1 MTDGPPTSW
10 STVQTLA
17 GVTLRRLSRGK
28 ALWIGAMIAALPLVY
43 AFIVR
48 GHGAASPAASPDDLF
63 TFVRP
68 LLALLPGMFIGASIG
83 EEIEERTSTYLWSR
97 AIERWVVLAG
107 KLFALAP
114 IVVGLVVVAWI
125 ASTAILSH
133 APPTAISCVA
143 LAAGAL
149 AASLTAAGIST
160 VVPKH
165 GMALTTGYMLVDN
178 FIGVLPVSLREVSIT
193 YQAGALAH
201 LDGGPAVVATPVIA
215 LAVIAAVWGVIG
227 FARIRRLES

>member
-17 GVTLRRLSRGK
+17 GVTLRRLARGK
-28 ALWIGAMIAALPLVY
+28 ALWIGAVIAALPLIY
-43 AFIVR
+43 AYIVR
-48 GHGAASPAASPDDLF
+48 TRGPADAGDMF
-63 TFVRP
+63 TFLRP

-107 KLFALAP
+107 KLVALAP
-114 IVVGLVVVAWI
+114 IVIGLVVVAWVV
-125 ASTAILSH
+125 STEILTG
-133 APPTAISCVA
+133 APPTAISCLA
-143 LAAGAL
+143 LGAGAA
-149 AASLTAAGIST
+149 AASLTAVGIAT
-160 VVPKH
+160 AVPKH

-193 YQAGALAH
+193 YQTSELAH
-201 LDGGPAVVATPVIA
+201 LDGGPAAIAAPVIA
-215 LAVIAAVWGVIG
+215 LVVIAAVWGAIG
-227 FARIRRLES
+227 LMRIRRLES

>member
-28 ALWIGAMIAALPLVY
+28 ALWIGALIAALPLVY
-43 AFIVR
+43 AAIVR
-48 GHGAASPAASPDDLF
+48 GRGAASPDDLF
-63 TFVRP
+63 TFLRP

-97 AIERWVVLAG
+97 AIERWAVLAG

-114 IVVGLVVVAWI
+114 IVIGLVVAAWI
-125 ASTAILSH
+125 VSTEILTH
-133 APPTAISCVA
+133 APPSAISCVA
-143 LAAGAL
+143 LAAGGL

-201 LDGGPAVVATPVIA
+201 LDGGPAVIATPVIA
-215 LAVIAAVWGVIG
+215 LALIAAVWGVIG
-227 FARIRRLES
+227 FARIRRIES

>member
-28 ALWIGAMIAALPLVY
+28 ALWIGALIAALPLVY
-43 AFIVR
+43 AFIMR
-48 GHGAASPAASPDDLF
+48 GRGAASPDDLF
-63 TFVRP
+63 TFLRP

-107 KLFALAP
+107 KLVALAP
-114 IVVGLVVVAWI
+114 IVIGLVVAAWVV
-125 ASTAILSH
+125 STAILTGS
-133 APPTAISCVA
+133 PPTAISCVA
-143 LAAGAL
+143 LGAGAL

-193 YQAGALAH
+193 YQAGELAH
-201 LDGGPAVVATPVIA
+201 LEGGPMVIITPVIA
-215 LAVIAAVWGVIG
+215 LAVIAADPREADHSDQISSV
-227 FARIRRLES
+227 AATS